1 VDRYQGR
8 QATIIVVAGGAGG
21 ARVWVVGP
29 GCSRTGSDVIT
40 QASLAGAG

>member
-1 VDRYQGR
+1 
-8 QATIIVVAGGAGG
+8 
-21 ARVWVVGP
+21 VWVVGP